1 MTIEMTANNPEQKTD
16 HLGICPD
23 ASEEAAKSAVST
35 PAQASM
41 PHSGTRLALGE
52 VQTAIV
58 TGATKGIGLAISKR
72 LAAYGMNVL
81 INYRSDEARAELA
94 RAEAQEAAKAA
105 GQAQNVV
112 ITCKADVSDPAECE
126 GLVKA
131 AMENFG
137 RVDVLINNAGITKD
151 GLLMRMSTESFE
163 EVIKNNLSSAFFM
176 SRAVAPIMLKA
187 RRGAIV
193 NISSVA
199 GTKGNP
205 GQSNYSASKAGM
217 IGLTLTTAKELGS
230 RGIRVNAVAPGFIET
245 DMTGKLSDAL
255 VDKARQSISLGRLG
269 KPEEVAELVLFLS
282 TDASSYITGQV
293 IAADGGLVI

>member
-1 MTIEMTANNPEQKTD
+1 MTSEMTDKNLERKISPSD
-16 HLGICPD
+16 SCID
-23 ASEEAAKSAVST
+23 ASGRTARSAV
-35 PAQASM
+35 PASEHASM
-41 PHSGTRLALGE
+41 QRQGASSAQGE

-58 TGATKGIGLAISKR
+58 TGATKGIGLAIAKR

-105 GQAQNVV
+105 GQTQNTV
-112 ITCKADVSDPAECE
+112 ISCKADVSDPLQCE
-126 GLVKA
+126 SLVKA
-131 AMENFG
+131 AIDNFG
-137 RVDVLINNAGITKD
+137 RVDVLVNNAGITKD
-151 GLLMRMSTESFE
+151 GLLMRMSAESFE
-163 EVIKNNLSSAFFM
+163 DVIKNNLSSAFFM
-176 SRAVAPIMLKA
+176 SRAVAPIMLRA

-205 GQSNYSASKAGM
+205 GQANYSASKAGM

-230 RGIRVNAVAPGFIET
+230 RGIRINAVAPGFIET
-245 DMTGKLSDAL
+245 DMTGKLGETL
-255 VDKARQSISLGRLG
+255 VEKARQSISLGRLG

-293 IAADGGLVI
+293 IAVDGGLVI